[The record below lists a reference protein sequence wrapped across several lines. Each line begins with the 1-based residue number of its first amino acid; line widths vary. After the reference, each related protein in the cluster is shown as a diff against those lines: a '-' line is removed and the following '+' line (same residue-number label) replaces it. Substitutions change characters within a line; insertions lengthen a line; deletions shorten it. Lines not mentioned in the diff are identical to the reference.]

1 VAVDLEPVDV
11 LADVLQHGSTLG
23 PRGERRTGP
32 WSDLAQ
38 PAHGLAPSSARRT
51 VCAASRSVDLLV
63 TRLSGGT
70 VDPERALDEVQARG
84 DLGQLGQQLVLV
96 G

>member
-1 VAVDLEPVDV
+1 MNDARVRGPIWHSRPTDV
-11 LADVLQHGSTLG
+11 
-23 PRGERRTGP
+23 
-32 WSDLAQ
+32 
-38 PAHGLAPSSARRT
+38 APSSARRT